1 MLIVKNEKELYE
13 SRLEDKDKIINKLFE
28 MNKMLI
34 IGMFTMLTISVISLV
49 IGWYIYLEAPV
60 VEATNFNGDSNTN
73 ISNNSMDS
81 SDIDLSQWYYKNNY
95 IIEGRW
101 YNMSGCKNKSK
112 GSKSKGGGRKR

>member
-1 MLIVKNEKELYE
+1 MENEKELYE
-13 SRLEDKDKIINKLFE
+13 SRLEDKDKMINKLFK

-34 IGMFTMLTISVISLV
+34 IGMFTVLTISVISLV

-81 SDIDLSQWYYKNNY
+81 SDIDLSQ
-95 IIEGRW
+95 
-101 YNMSGCKNKSK
+101 
-112 GSKSKGGGRKR
+112 

>member
-1 MLIVKNEKELYE
+1 MENEKELYE

-34 IGMFTMLTISVISLV
+34 IGMFTMLIISVISLV

-81 SDIDLSQWYYKNNY
+81 SDIGL
-95 IIEGRW
+95 
-101 YNMSGCKNKSK
+101 NK
-112 GSKSKGGGRKR
+112 

>member
-1 MLIVKNEKELYE
+1 MENEKELYE

-28 MNKMLI
+28 MNKILI
-34 IGMFTMLTISVISLV
+34 IGMFTMLIISAISLV

-81 SDIDLSQWYYKNNY
+81 SDIGL
-95 IIEGRW
+95 
-101 YNMSGCKNKSK
+101 NK
-112 GSKSKGGGRKR
+112 

>member
-1 MLIVKNEKELYE
+1 MENEKELYE

-34 IGMFTMLTISVISLV
+34 IGMFTVLTISVISLV

-81 SDIDLSQWYYKNNY
+81 SDIDLSQ
-95 IIEGRW
+95 
-101 YNMSGCKNKSK
+101 
-112 GSKSKGGGRKR
+112 

>member
-1 MLIVKNEKELYE
+1 MENEKELYE

-34 IGMFTMLTISVISLV
+34 IGIFTMLVINAISLV

-81 SDIDLSQWYYKNNY
+81 SDIGL
-95 IIEGRW
+95 
-101 YNMSGCKNKSK
+101 NK
-112 GSKSKGGGRKR
+112 

>member
-1 MLIVKNEKELYE
+1 MENEKELYE

-34 IGMFTMLTISVISLV
+34 IGMFIMLVINAISLV

-73 ISNNSMDS
+73 ISNNSMES
-81 SDIDLSQWYYKNNY
+81 SDIGS
-95 IIEGRW
+95 
-101 YNMSGCKNKSK
+101 NK
-112 GSKSKGGGRKR
+112 

>member
-1 MLIVKNEKELYE
+1 MENEKSVYEL
-13 SRLEDKDKIINKLFE
+13 RLEEKDKIINKLFE

-34 IGMFTMLTISVISLV
+34 IGMFAMLTISTISLV

-81 SDIDLSQWYYKNNY
+81 SDIDLSQ
-95 IIEGRW
+95 
-101 YNMSGCKNKSK
+101 
-112 GSKSKGGGRKR
+112 

>member
-1 MLIVKNEKELYE
+1 MEKEKELYE

-34 IGMFTMLTISVISLV
+34 IGIFTMFIISTISLV

-60 VEATNFNGDSNTN
+60 VEATNFTGDSNTN

-81 SDIDLSQWYYKNNY
+81 SDIDLSQ
-95 IIEGRW
+95 
-101 YNMSGCKNKSK
+101 
-112 GSKSKGGGRKR
+112 

>member
-1 MLIVKNEKELYE
+1 MENEKELYE

-34 IGMFTMLTISVISLV
+34 IGMFTMLIISAISLV

-81 SDIDLSQWYYKNNY
+81 SDIDLSQ
-95 IIEGRW
+95 
-101 YNMSGCKNKSK
+101 
-112 GSKSKGGGRKR
+112 

>member
-1 MLIVKNEKELYE
+1 MENEKELYL

-34 IGMFTMLTISVISLV
+34 IGMFTTLIISVISLV

-73 ISNNSMDS
+73 ISNNSMES
-81 SDIDLSQWYYKNNY
+81 SDIDLSQ
-95 IIEGRW
+95 
-101 YNMSGCKNKSK
+101 
-112 GSKSKGGGRKR
+112 

>member
-1 MLIVKNEKELYE
+1 MENEKELYL

-34 IGMFTMLTISVISLV
+34 IGMFTMLVINAISLV

-81 SDIDLSQWYYKNNY
+81 SDIGL
-95 IIEGRW
+95 
-101 YNMSGCKNKSK
+101 NK
-112 GSKSKGGGRKR
+112 